1 MKTIR
6 RRRKEAKTDYKLR
19 FNLLK
24 SEKPRLVIR
33 KTNRYILAQ
42 IVTSDIAQDK
52 VLLTTNSKELLLKGW
67 PEDKKG
73 SLKSLAACYL
83 TGILFGKK
91 SKNLVKE
98 AILDIGMHR
107 NIHGSRI
114 YSLVK
119 GAKEAGLNIDVDEKV
134 LPKDERIYSNKNI
147 AKNIIEKI
155 KGAK

>member
-6 RRRKEAKTDYKLR
+6 RRRLEAKTDYKLR

-24 SEKPRLVIR
+24 SELPRLVIR
-33 KTNRYILAQ
+33 KTNRYILSQ
-42 IVTSDIAQDK
+42 IVVSDIAQDK
-52 VLLTTNSKELLLKGW
+52 VLLTISSSDLLSKGW

-83 TGILFGKK
+83 TGILLAKS
-91 SKNLVKE
+91 SKNIVKE
-98 AILDIGMHR
+98 VILDIGMHR

-114 YSLVK
+114 YALVK
-119 GAKEAGLNIDVDEKV
+119 GAKEAGLNINIDESI
-134 LPKDERIYSNKNI
+134 LPTDERIFSNKNI
-147 AKNIIEKI
+147 PKSLVEKI

>member
-1 MKTIR
+1 MRTIR

-42 IVTSDIAQDK
+42 IVTSEIAQDR
-52 VLLTTNSKELLLKGW
+52 VLLNISSKDLLLKGW
-67 PEDKKG
+67 PENKKG

-83 TGILFGKK
+83 TGIIIGKK
-91 SKNLVKE
+91 SKDLVKE
-98 AILDIGMHR
+98 AILDIGMHK

-119 GAKEAGLNIDVDEKV
+119 GAKEAGLNIEVDEKV
-134 LPKDERIYSNKNI
+134 LPKDERIYSNKDI
-147 AKNIIEKI
+147 TKTLIEKI

>member
-33 KTNRYILAQ
+33 KTNKYTLAQ

-52 VLLTTNSKELLLKGW
+52 VLLTISSKELLSKGW

-73 SLKSLAACYL
+73 SLKNLAACYL
-83 TGILFGKK
+83 TGILVGKK
-91 SKNLVKE
+91 SKNLIKE
-98 AILDIGMHR
+98 AISDIGMHR
-107 NIHGSRI
+107 NIRGSRI

-119 GAKEAGLNIDVDEKV
+119 GAKEAGLNIEVDEKV
-134 LPKDERIYSNKNI
+134 LPKDERIFSNKNI
-147 AKNIIEKI
+147 SKSIIEKI